1 MPRARIGPTVLL
13 LGALAFAFTLAPTGC
28 AGTPRQAIARAAVDA
43 QAGRASDALRRYDAA
58 AARKD
63 ASDADRLDALVGAAH
78 ACDAL
83 GDADGARARLERAV
97 EHDVPGAVEPVEFE
111 LAERLRDQDHARALA
126 LYYRA
131 AAGAE
136 RHRAGGFPYH
146 AAMDRILQMSLAR

>member
-1 MPRARIGPTVLL
+1 MPRACLGPTVLPL
-13 LGALAFAFTLAPTGC
+13 VAIAFVATAC
-28 AGTPRQAIARAAVDA
+28 AGTPRQAIARAQLDA
-43 QAGRASDALRRYDAA
+43 RAGRTAVALRRYDAA

-63 ASDADRLDALVGAAH
+63 ASDGDRLDALVGAAH

-83 GDADGARARLERAV
+83 GDPDGARGRLERAV
-97 EHDVPGAVEPVEFE
+97 TLDVPGAVEPVEYD

-146 AAMDRILQMSLAR
+146 AAMDRILQMSLAPR

>member
-1 MPRARIGPTVLL
+1 MTVLL
-13 LGALAFAFTLAPTGC
+13 ASLLLAAC
-28 AGTPRQAIARAAVDA
+28 AGTPRQAIDRAAANARAGRARAALV
-43 QAGRASDALRRYDAA
+43 RFDAA

-63 ASDADRLDALVGAAH
+63 ASDAERLEALVGAAH

-97 EHDVPGAVEPVEFE
+97 EHDVPGAVEPVEYE
-111 LAERLRDQDHARALA
+111 LAERLRDQDHARALG

>member
-1 MPRARIGPTVLL
+1 MPRARLAPTVLTL
-13 LGALAFAFTLAPTGC
+13 VAIALAATAC
-28 AGTPRQAIARAAVDA
+28 AGTPRQALARADLDA
-43 QAGRASDALRRYDAA
+43 HAGRTADALRRYDAA
-58 AARKD
+58 ADRKD
-63 ASDADRLDALVGAAH
+63 ASDADRLAALVGAAH

-83 GDADGARARLERAV
+83 GDADGARRRLERAV
-97 EHDVPGAVEPVEFE
+97 GLDVPGAVEPVEYD

-146 AAMDRILQMSLAR
+146 AAMDRILQMSLAPR